1 MADESKKSDT
11 KDSGGKKKYVAI
23 ATKRVGSDSK
33 GNPKIQTVRG
43 KETPALTKEQ
53 ADVYRAHKLIE

>member
-11 KDSGGKKKYVAI
+11 KDSNAKKKYVAI
-23 ATKRVGSDSK
+23 RTARVGSDSK
-33 GNPKIQTVRG
+33 GKAKIETVRG

-53 ADVYRAHKLIE
+53 ADVYRAHKLID